1 MFLRNWSSARSK
13 ERYLPDIKY
22 DLCSCKMT
30 LKSVIYI
37 LLFSFYLSRNVVY
50 QPRFLTVA
58 PQQQGSVTEEP
69 VSEGLNRRAWQF
81 DWALNRLDNSVR
93 KTGRIPKT
101 LLLKVF
107 QEICREGKL
116 LPIQVK
122 AKAVIKQFIK
132 ARKFL
137 KEFWLYFV
145 FWMFNLLHLL
155 MNKL

>member
-1 MFLRNWSSARSK
+1 
-13 ERYLPDIKY
+13 
-22 DLCSCKMT
+22 MT

-58 PQQQGSVTEEP
+58 PQQQGNVTEEP

-122 AKAVIKQFIK
+122 AKVVIKHFIK
-132 ARKFL
+132 TRKFL
-137 KEFWLYFV
+137 KEL
-145 FWMFNLLHLL
+145 
-155 MNKL
+155 